1 MTTISNTIS
10 TQTTTFLPKC
20 PLVLQRKEIRA
31 TFVKKLVRMV
41 SKKAASIIKTDKI
54 NSKQAT
60 QNKKALLKIVREMT
74 LNIRKERVL
83 QSKAEKID
91 RLAVKEISQAEKEL
105 ANGFKI
111 DRLAAKE
118 IAKAEKE
125 ADTIDRL
132 ASMEIFEAEKEADKE
147 AKEADTI
154 DRLASME
161 IGKADKIDRLAAK
174 EIFEAEKE
182 QAKADKIADK
192 EAKEAN
198 TIVRLAVQE
207 ITKAEKEL
215 KKDLAVRKAWEEM
228 SQRMAIDAPGA
239 VFSQRIIVVE

>member
-132 ASMEIFEAEKEADKE
+132 AAQEI
-147 AKEADTI
+147 AK
-154 DRLASME
+154 
-161 IGKADKIDRLAAK
+161 
-174 EIFEAEKE
+174 AEKE

>member
-1 MTTISNTIS
+1 MTSISNTIS

-31 TFVKKLVRMV
+31 PFVKKLARMV
-41 SKKAASIIKTDKI
+41 SKKAVSIIKINKN

-74 LNIRKERVL
+74 LNIRKERML

-132 ASMEIFEAEKEADKE
+132 AAKEIFEAEKEANQE
-147 AKEADTI
+147 AKEADQ
-154 DRLASME
+154 
-161 IGKADKIDRLAAK
+161 IDRLAAK

-182 QAKADKIADK
+182 
-192 EAKEAN
+192 
-198 TIVRLAVQE
+198 
-207 ITKAEKEL
+207 L
-215 KKDLAVRKAWEEM
+215 KKNMAVRKAWEEM
-228 SQRMAIDAPGA
+228 SQRAIDEANK
-239 VFSQRIIVVE
+239 IITLMLE